1 MEEAYLNVKPSLS
14 GCNWVGGVD
23 IFHVLMS
30 FVIANIV
37 LIRNKMDKMIKV
49 TFEKLNA

>member
-1 MEEAYLNVKPSLS
+1 MGAT
-14 GCNWVGGVD
+14 GGGGVD

-49 TFEKLNA
+49 TFVKLNA